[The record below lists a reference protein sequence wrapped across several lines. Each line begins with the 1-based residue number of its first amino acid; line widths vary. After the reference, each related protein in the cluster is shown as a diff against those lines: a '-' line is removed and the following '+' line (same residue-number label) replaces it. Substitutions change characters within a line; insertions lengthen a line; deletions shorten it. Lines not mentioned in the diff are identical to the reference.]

1 MKYMPLDLSMMKPE
15 PFPYPLNM
23 RSDLHPRKR
32 LSDGE
37 GWSGQLPSF
46 PVALRSLIHQ
56 CGERIRAGKMVKTL
70 LSVAGACAFGLLA
83 VGVFWLAVEMDNSE
97 LQAAK
102 SSCSARR

>member
-23 RSDLHPRKR
+23 RSDLHPRRR

-46 PVALRSLIHQ
+46 LVTLRSLIHQ
-56 CGERIRAGKMVKTL
+56 CGERIRTGKMVKTL